1 MKILLIGKNG
11 QLGWELQRALSPL
24 GDVTAVD
31 LPEVDLV
38 DERAIRKLVRRIKPT
53 VIVNPAAYTSV
64 DRAES
69 EPDVAW
75 AVNGI
80 APGILAEEALDLQAG
95 LIHFSTD
102 YVFDGTTGKV
112 YVEGDHPNP
121 LNVYGKSKLAGE
133 QAIQRVGKAFLI
145 IRTSCVYSTRLGGFV
160 NKVLQWAR
168 QQSILRIA
176 SDQVSNPTWCRMLAE
191 AIAQVLVM
199 GKQNIYLWLDERK
212 GIYHLTGA
220 GYVSR
225 FEWAR
230 AILDLDPRRNEQ
242 IVEELRPALTAEFPT
257 PATRPLYTPLCSER
271 FYDTFGLWL
280 PGWRETL
287 ELAMSV
293 D

>member
-1 MKILLIGKNG
+1 MKILLLGKNG

-24 GDVTAVD
+24 GEVTAVD
-31 LPEVDLV
+31 LPEVDFV
-38 DERAIRKLVRRIKPT
+38 DESAIRKLVRRIKPT
-53 VIVNPAAYTSV
+53 VIVNSAAYTSV

-69 EPDVAW
+69 ESDIAW
-75 AVNGI
+75 AINGI

-102 YVFDGTTGKV
+102 YVFDGTTGKA
-112 YVEGDHPNP
+112 YVEDDHPNP
-121 LNVYGKSKLAGE
+121 LNVYGKSKLAGD
-133 QAIQRVGKAFLI
+133 QAIQQVGKAFLI
-145 IRTSCVYSTRLGGFV
+145 IRTSWVYSTRQGGFV

-168 QQSILRIA
+168 QQSILRIV

-199 GKQNIYLWLDERK
+199 GKQNIYFWLDERK

-220 GYVSR
+220 GSASR
-225 FEWAR
+225 FEWAK

-242 IVEELRPALTAEFPT
+242 IVEDLRPALTAEFPT
-257 PATRPLYTPLCSER
+257 PAIRPLYTPLCSER

-287 ELAMSV
+287 ELAMSLG
-293 D
+293 